1 MNILFLDF
9 FQNTFAN
16 IFLFFRDIFS
26 SQSQLNKAIDIY
38 LKKKMM
44 MGVFFIHGVKW
55 GYAAAAGAEKMSIF
69 PE

>member
-38 LKKKMM
+38 LKKND
-44 MGVFFIHGVKW
+44 GSFHGVKW

>member
-38 LKKKMM
+38 LKKND
-44 MGVFFIHGVKW
+44 GSFHGVK
-55 GYAAAAGAEKMSIF
+55 
-69 PE
+69 